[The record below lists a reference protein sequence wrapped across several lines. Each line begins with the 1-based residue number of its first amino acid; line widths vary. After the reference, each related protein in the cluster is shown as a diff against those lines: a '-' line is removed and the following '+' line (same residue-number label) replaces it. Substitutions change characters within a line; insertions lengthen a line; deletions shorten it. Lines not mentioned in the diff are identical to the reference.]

1 LEDGPVPDDRFKE
14 RLAVVRKRFAM
25 SLEGKI
31 TDTCAALPK
40 LAGTGADAD
49 DVVAESYR
57 RIHGICGVGPAVGF
71 VATGRAARDVEDV
84 LITPFRAKR
93 GLTPH
98 ELGHLE
104 VRLAALLAAARQELS
119 C

>member
-1 LEDGPVPDDRFKE
+1 MDVDRFKE

-25 SLEGKI
+25 TLECKI

-40 LAGTGADAD
+40 LAGTGPAVEDA
-49 DVVAESYR
+49 VAESYR

-71 VATGRAARDVEDV
+71 VVTGRAARDVEDV

-93 GLTPH
+93 GLTPN
-98 ELGHLE
+98 ELTHLE
-104 VRLAALLAAARQELS
+104 KRLAALQAAAKHELS
-119 C
+119 SR